1 MRFSKSRSGKLNSE
15 ELSFEELG
23 LADLSLLVEPSGAT
37 SGIAEKGLP
46 ALRFQGER
54 PGVASG

>member
-1 MRFSKSRSGKLNSE
+1 MNSE